1 MEIRC
6 EGKGLNEVAEMLML
20 KFWQSAVT
28 CIRGYNSATQKTYM
42 YTVQASISSIDG
54 QIFL

>member
-1 MEIRC
+1 MEITC

-20 KFWQSAVT
+20 KFWQSAGT
-28 CIRGYNSATQKTYM
+28 YIRVYNSATQKTYM